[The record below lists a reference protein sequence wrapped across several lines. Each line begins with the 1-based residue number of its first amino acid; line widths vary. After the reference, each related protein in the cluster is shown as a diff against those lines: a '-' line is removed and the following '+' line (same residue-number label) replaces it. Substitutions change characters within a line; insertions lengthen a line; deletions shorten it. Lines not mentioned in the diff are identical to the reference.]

1 MPIKANKR
9 KFPQTGFMNISWLN
23 VVNWR
28 SIIYSFLILVITKEN
43 CLLIFEKKIIVNI
56 WKENEELWY
65 YDIILQ
71 ILCTL

>member
-9 KFPQTGFMNISWLN
+9 KFPQTGFTNISWLN